1 MAVIFRD
8 AALGSK
14 INLNKTEVDSRF
26 LEEERQPKIRQFVE
40 KVYIKIS
47 KNCKFCTQWYT

>member
-26 LEEERQPKIRQFVE
+26 LEEGRQPKIRQFVE

-47 KNCKFCTQWYT
+47 QNCKFCTQ